1 MTSRARANDQQH
13 LGALWCLLVG
23 VMSLVPILSGCSKV
37 DKTRTS
43 IEANNTDP
51 KWVIQKT
58 PSSKVAV
65 VFVHGIFGDTL
76 GTWTY
81 ASGKSFLQYLEED
94 VQVGPQLDM
103 FAFGFRSNMVT
114 AGSFDI
120 QEAAN
125 KLDESL
131 RFNQVLDYPTVVFV
145 AHSMGGLVVLQELLT
160 HRDLLETVPLIFL
173 YATPQEGSQITT
185 IAKKIARN
193 PALEQMLPADRNAF
207 LRQLNDQWKSLPARP
222 HISCAY
228 EKLATFGI
236 MVVPW
241 SSATRFCDGA
251 ANAIT
256 DADHLDIVKPNRPTH
271 DSLVLLI
278 NALNTHVLGKQLSAK
293 LETPD
298 FVPEGDHVV
307 FNLLDLDGSARLVNA
322 GGAKL
327 RFTLAEV
334 SDSSLHLWPEDTPRD
349 IPAKQT
355 QNVRMA
361 LGFWAVASE
370 YRFVVRTDVDLRVV
384 VRVPNLAAVAAKRA
398 RLVEAISHDIN
409 NYLSVQANVSDLARL
424 PPEST
429 KASDEIVRV
438 VHTTVATFK
447 PEFPA
452 SAQWVISADILAA
465 ANWPQLAATALR
477 RAESLSPSA
486 AKSPGVRHLAGV
498 IAAQTGES
506 EYLRTQ
512 RRQRFPN
519 SRFPKAI

>member
-23 VMSLVPILSGCSKV
+23 VMSLV

-94 VQVGPQLDM
+94 PQVGPQLDM

-207 LRQLNDQWKSLPARP
+207 LRQLNDQCERSG
-222 HISCAY
+222 
-228 EKLATFGI
+228 T
-236 MVVPW
+236 
-241 SSATRFCDGA
+241 
-251 ANAIT
+251 
-256 DADHLDIVKPNRPTH
+256 
-271 DSLVLLI
+271 
-278 NALNTHVLGKQLSAK
+278 
-293 LETPD
+293 
-298 FVPEGDHVV
+298 
-307 FNLLDLDGSARLVNA
+307 
-322 GGAKL
+322 
-327 RFTLAEV
+327 
-334 SDSSLHLWPEDTPRD
+334 
-349 IPAKQT
+349 
-355 QNVRMA
+355 
-361 LGFWAVASE
+361 
-370 YRFVVRTDVDLRVV
+370 
-384 VRVPNLAAVAAKRA
+384 
-398 RLVEAISHDIN
+398 
-409 NYLSVQANVSDLARL
+409 
-424 PPEST
+424 
-429 KASDEIVRV
+429 
-438 VHTTVATFK
+438 
-447 PEFPA
+447 
-452 SAQWVISADILAA
+452 
-465 ANWPQLAATALR
+465 
-477 RAESLSPSA
+477 
-486 AKSPGVRHLAGV
+486 
-498 IAAQTGES
+498 
-506 EYLRTQ
+506 
-512 RRQRFPN
+512 
-519 SRFPKAI
+519 

>member
-1 MTSRARANDQQH
+1 M
-13 LGALWCLLVG
+13 
-23 VMSLVPILSGCSKV
+23 LSGCSKV
-37 DKTRTS
+37 DEARAS
-43 IEANNTDP
+43 IEPNNTDS
-51 KWVIQKT
+51 KWVIRKT

-76 GTWTY
+76 GTWTH
-81 ASGKSFLQYLEED
+81 ANGKSFLQYLEEAPK
-94 VQVGPQLDM
+94 VGSQLDM

-125 KLDESL
+125 KLHESL
-131 RFNQVLDYPTVVFV
+131 VHHLVLDYPTVVFV
-145 AHSMGGLVVLQELLT
+145 AHSMGGLVVLRQLLT
-160 HRDLLETVPLIFL
+160 HQDLLEKVPLIFL
-173 YATPQEGSQITT
+173 YATPQEGAQITT
-185 IAKKIARN
+185 IAKEIAKN

-207 LRQLNDQWKSLPARP
+207 LRHLNDQWKSLPPARP

-241 SSATRFCDGA
+241 SSATRFCDDA

-256 DADHLDIVKPNRPTH
+256 DADHLNIVKPNRLTH

-307 FNLLDLDGSARLVNA
+307 FNLLEPHGDARLVNA

-334 SDSSLHLWPEDTPRD
+334 SDSSLHLWPNDTPRD

-355 QNVRMA
+355 QNVTIA
-361 LGFWAVASE
+361 LGFM
-370 YRFVVRTDVDLRVV
+370 L
-384 VRVPNLAAVAAKRA
+384 
-398 RLVEAISHDIN
+398 
-409 NYLSVQANVSDLARL
+409 
-424 PPEST
+424 
-429 KASDEIVRV
+429 
-438 VHTTVATFK
+438 
-447 PEFPA
+447 
-452 SAQWVISADILAA
+452 
-465 ANWPQLAATALR
+465 
-477 RAESLSPSA
+477 
-486 AKSPGVRHLAGV
+486 
-498 IAAQTGES
+498 
-506 EYLRTQ
+506 
-512 RRQRFPN
+512 
-519 SRFPKAI
+519 